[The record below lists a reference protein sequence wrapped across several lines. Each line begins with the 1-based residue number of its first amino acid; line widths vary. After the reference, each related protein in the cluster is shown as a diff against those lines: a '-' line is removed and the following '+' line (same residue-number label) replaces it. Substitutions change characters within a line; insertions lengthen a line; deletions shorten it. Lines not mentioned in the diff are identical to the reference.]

1 MAHETILYHNE
12 GWKIIKIENEALK
25 AYNYIFDQMKYD
37 KKTKWEKFDIFGPI
51 KIVLIPFPVP
61 YNVY

>member
-37 KKTKWEKFDIFGPI
+37 KRQNGKS
-51 KIVLIPFPVP
+51 LISLVP
-61 YNVY
+61 